1 LIQKSPSNKEVPVR
15 ETIEM
20 SRKDLDRLHILKK
33 VQAKELSQ
41 VKAAEILDLS
51 DRQIRKLLIR
61 LNINGPPGIISK
73 LVGRPSNRS
82 LPTGFKQSVI
92 ALLREKYE
100 GFGPTLAAEK
110 LHKLDGLVVSVETVR
125 KWMVEAKLW
134 IPRRIRK
141 KMHIPRAR
149 RFCFGELI
157 QADGS
162 HHRWFGDDGPM
173 VNATVLVDDATS
185 TITALHFTEGET
197 LEGYFN
203 AMTQHFQQY
212 GRPLAFYTDHF
223 SIFRNG
229 QSIQKTQMQ
238 RALDELGIELI
249 LASSPQ
255 AKGRVERANRVLQD
269 RLVKEFHL
277 RGIKTIEQA
286 NVFAKEYVEEHN
298 KAFSKRPI
306 NNCDAHRPLEGYD
319 LPKILCR
326 KETRSLNASGI
337 FQFNNR
343 CYQLQDFFELGR
355 INKRKVEVVASK
367 NGEIR
372 VFIGGK
378 EFKVLSL
385 EEVINPPIELSRKEV
400 LTWKS
405 RRKKVKPGHPWRPK
419 KVRNAPIMV

>member
-1 LIQKSPSNKEVPVR
+1 VR

-33 VQAKELSQ
+33 VQAKELTQ
-41 VKAAEILDLS
+41 VRAAEILDLS
-51 DRQIRKLLIR
+51 DRQIRKLLTR
-61 LNINGPPGIISK
+61 LNANGPSGIISK
-73 LVGRPSNRS
+73 LVGRSSNRS
-82 LPTGFKQSVI
+82 LPVGFKQRI
-92 ALLREKYE
+92 TALLREKYE

-110 LHKLDGLVVSVETVR
+110 LYKLDGLVVSVETVR
-125 KWMVEAKLW
+125 KWMIETKLW

-149 RFCFGELI
+149 RSYFGELI

-173 VNATVLVDDATS
+173 VNATVLIDDATS
-185 TITALHFTEGET
+185 TITGLHFSEGET

-223 SIFRNG
+223 SIFRHG
-229 QSIQKTQMQ
+229 QSVQKTQMQ

-255 AKGRVERANRVLQD
+255 AKGRVERVNRVLQD

-306 NNCDAHRPLEGYD
+306 SNCDAHRPLEGYD

-326 KETRSLNASGI
+326 KETRSLDSSAI
-337 FQFNNR
+337 FHFNNR
-343 CYQLQDFFELGR
+343 RYQLQDISELR
-355 INKRKVEVVASK
+355 RLSRRKVEVRTTRE
-367 NGEIR
+367 GGMR
-372 VFIGGK
+372 VFIKGK
-378 EFKVLSL
+378 EFKVLPL
-385 EEVINPPIELSRKEV
+385 EQVINPPKELSRKEV

-405 RRKKVKPGHPWRPK
+405 MVRKVGSNHPWRTNKARKSP
-419 KVRNAPIMV
+419 VVV